1 MKRHKKWIVAAFAAL
16 IGIIFFLLQR
26 FVWLPD
32 GGEVVFDDPTQPL
45 IKVHALDV
53 GQADAIVIELP
64 EHRTMMIDIGTADR
78 MDQINA
84 YLSKLMIRKIDILV
98 LSHFHSDHV
107 GGFDEWIHTH
117 EVGALY
123 VPVTDSTEGRNIKE
137 LAMAENI
144 DVKEA
149 CADMTILDESNL
161 KIEILAPLRT
171 HYEDENDSSVVV
183 KVTYVNNKFLFTG
196 DASTLSEREMLAY
209 GVDPD
214 ADVIKIAHHG
224 SDSSSSIEFLEAVS
238 PKYALISV
246 GEDNGYGFP
255 SAQVN
260 KRLADL
266 KVEVFRTDQD
276 GTVVFLG
283 NGQRIAVRTK
293 N

>member
-1 MKRHKKWIVAAFAAL
+1 MKRYGKWIAVAIAAL
-16 IGIIFFLLQR
+16 VGLIFFLLQR

-32 GGEVVFDDPTQPL
+32 GGEVLFDDPTQPL

-78 MDQINA
+78 MDQVNA
-84 YLSKLMIRKIDILV
+84 YLSKLMVRKIDILV

-107 GGFDEWIHTH
+107 GDFEEWIHTH

-123 VPVTDSTEGRNIKE
+123 VPVADSIEGRNIKE
-137 LAMAENI
+137 LATAENI

-149 CADMTILDESNL
+149 CAGMMILDESDL
-161 KIEILAPLRT
+161 KIEVLAPLRA
-171 HYEDENDSSVVV
+171 HYEDDNDSSIVV

-196 DASTLSEREMLAY
+196 DASTLSEKEMLAY

-224 SDSSSSIEFLEAVS
+224 SDSSSSLEFLEAVS

-246 GEDNGYGFP
+246 GKDNGYDFP
-255 SAQVN
+255 SAAVN
-260 KRLADL
+260 KRLSDL
-266 KVEVFRTDQD
+266 KVRVFRTDQD